1 MFEHIQDQVNARIDS
16 FIADIA
22 ELAKDAARETLS
34 VALGAGPDGFDLSR
48 SFGELRG
55 RRRGGKR
62 SPDEIT
68 QMADTLLDYIGK
80 NPGQRMESIARA
92 LDSSTQ
98 ELTLP
103 IKKLILGGRLR
114 TEGQKRA
121 TSYFLAQPGDDI
133 GGAAKRRRKRPGP
146 SSLLSTGVHK

>member
-22 ELAKDAARETLS
+22 ELARDAARETLS
-34 VALGAGPDGFDLSR
+34 VALGAGPGGFELSR
-48 SFGELRG
+48 DFGDF
-55 RRRGGKR
+55 RRRRKGGKR
-62 SPDEIT
+62 STDEIN

-121 TSYFLAQPGDDI
+121 TSYFLAQPGDDN
-133 GGAAKRRRKRPGP
+133 GAAGKRRRKKARA
-146 SSLLSTGVHK
+146 

>member
-22 ELAKDAARETLS
+22 ELAKEAARETLS
-34 VALGAGPDGFDLSR
+34 VALGAGPSGFELSR
-48 SFGELRG
+48 DFSDFRR

-62 SPDEIT
+62 SPDEIS
-68 QMADTLLDYIGK
+68 QMADTLIDYIGK

-121 TSYFLAQPGDDI
+121 TSYFLAGPGDDF
-133 GGAAKRRRKRPGP
+133 GAAGKRRRKKARA
-146 SSLLSTGVHK
+146 

>member
-1 MFEHIQDQVNARIDS
+1 MFEQIQDQVNARIDS
-16 FIADIA
+16 FIADIT

-34 VALGAGPDGFDLSR
+34 VALGAGPGGFDLSR
-48 SFGELRG
+48 DFGDFRH
-55 RRRGGKR
+55 RRKGGKR
-62 SPDEIT
+62 SPDEIS

-121 TSYFLAQPGDDI
+121 TSYFLSQPGDDN
-133 GGAAKRRRKRPGP
+133 GAGKRRRKKARA
-146 SSLLSTGVHK
+146 

>member
-22 ELAKDAARETLS
+22 ELAKAAARETLS
-34 VALGAGPDGFDLSR
+34 VALGAGPNGFELSR
-48 SFGELRG
+48 DYSDL
-55 RRRGGKR
+55 RRRRKGGKR
-62 SPDEIT
+62 SPDEIS
-68 QMADTLLDYIGK
+68 QMAETLLDHIDK

-92 LDSSTQ
+92 LDASTQ

-103 IKKLILGGRLR
+103 IKKLILGGQLR

-121 TSYFLAQPGDDI
+121 TSYFIAQPGDLV
-133 GGAAKRRRKRPGP
+133 GPPGKRRRKKAPRA
-146 SSLLSTGVHK
+146 

>member
-34 VALGAGPDGFDLSR
+34 VALGAGPGGFDLSR
-48 SFGELRG
+48 DYGELS
-55 RRRGGKR
+55 RRRRKGGKR

-68 QMADTLLDYIGK
+68 QMADTLIDYIDK

-92 LDSSTQ
+92 LGSSTQ

-121 TSYFLAQPGDDI
+121 TSYFLAQPGDDL
-133 GGAAKRRRKRPGP
+133 GGAKRRRKKARA
-146 SSLLSTGVHK
+146 

>member
-22 ELAKDAARETLS
+22 ELAKEAARETLS
-34 VALGAGPDGFDLSR
+34 VALGAGPNGFELSR
-48 SFGELRG
+48 DYGDL
-55 RRRGGKR
+55 RRRRKGGKR
-62 SPDEIT
+62 SPEEIS
-68 QMADTLLDYIGK
+68 QMADTLLDYIAQ

-92 LDSSTQ
+92 LDASTQ

-103 IKKLILGGRLR
+103 IKKLLLGGRLR

-121 TSYFLAQPGDDI
+121 TSYYIAQPGEL
-133 GGAAKRRRKRPGP
+133 GGAAGKRRRKKARA
-146 SSLLSTGVHK
+146 

>member
-1 MFEHIQDQVNARIDS
+1 MFEHIQDQVNARIGS

-22 ELAKDAARETLS
+22 ELAKEAARETLS
-34 VALGAGPDGFDLSR
+34 VALGAGPGGFDLSR
-48 SFGELRG
+48 DFSSDFRR

-62 SPDEIT
+62 SPEEIS

-103 IKKLILGGRLR
+103 IKKLLLGGRLR

-121 TSYFLAQPGDDI
+121 TSYFLAEPGDDL
-133 GGAAKRRRKRPGP
+133 GAGKRRRKKARA
-146 SSLLSTGVHK
+146 

>member
-22 ELAKDAARETLS
+22 ELAKEAARETLS
-34 VALGAGPDGFDLSR
+34 VALGAGPNGFELSR
-48 SFGELRG
+48 DYGALG
-55 RRRGGKR
+55 RRRKGGKR
-62 SPDEIT
+62 SPEEIS
-68 QMADTLLDYIGK
+68 QMADTLLDYIAK

-92 LDSSTQ
+92 LDANTQ

-103 IKKLILGGRLR
+103 IKKLLLGGRLK

-121 TSYFLAQPGDDI
+121 TSYFIAEPGDLV
-133 GGAAKRRRKRPGP
+133 GPAGKRRRKKARA
-146 SSLLSTGVHK
+146 

>member
-22 ELAKDAARETLS
+22 ELAKEAARETLS
-34 VALGAGPDGFDLSR
+34 VALGAGPGGFDLSR
-48 SFGELRG
+48 DFSDF
-55 RRRGGKR
+55 RRRARKGGKR
-62 SPDEIT
+62 SPEEIT

-92 LDSSTQ
+92 LDTSTQ
-98 ELTLP
+98 DLTLP
-103 IKKLILGGRLR
+103 IKKLIIGRRLR

-121 TSYFLAQPGDDI
+121 TSYFLAQPGDDL
-133 GGAAKRRRKRPGP
+133 GAAGKRRRKKARA
-146 SSLLSTGVHK
+146 

>member
-22 ELAKDAARETLS
+22 ELAKEAARETLS
-34 VALGAGPDGFDLSR
+34 VALGAGPGGFDLGR
-48 SFGELRG
+48 DFGDF
-55 RRRGGKR
+55 RRRRKGGKR
-62 SPDEIT
+62 SPEEIT
-68 QMADTLLDYIGK
+68 RMADTLLDYIGK

-103 IKKLILGGRLR
+103 IKKLILDSRLR

-121 TSYFLAQPGDDI
+121 TSYFLAQPGDDV
-133 GGAAKRRRKRPGP
+133 GPASKRRRKKARA
-146 SSLLSTGVHK
+146 

>member
-22 ELAKDAARETLS
+22 ELARDAARETLS
-34 VALGAGPDGFDLSR
+34 VALGAGPGGFELSR
-48 SFGELRG
+48 DFGDF
-55 RRRGGKR
+55 RRRRKGGKR
-62 SPDEIT
+62 STDEIN
-68 QMADTLLDYIGK
+68 QMAGTLLDYIGK

-121 TSYFLAQPGDDI
+121 TSYFLAQPGDDN
-133 GGAAKRRRKRPGP
+133 GAGKRRRKKARA
-146 SSLLSTGVHK
+146 

>member
-22 ELAKDAARETLS
+22 ELAKEAARETLS
-34 VALGAGPDGFDLSR
+34 VALGAGPNGFELSR
-48 SFGELRG
+48 DYGDL
-55 RRRGGKR
+55 RRRRKGGKR
-62 SPDEIT
+62 SPEEIS
-68 QMADTLLDYIGK
+68 QMAGTLLDYIDK

-92 LDSSTQ
+92 LDASTQ

-103 IKKLILGGRLR
+103 IKKLILGGQLR

-121 TSYFLAQPGDDI
+121 TSYFIAQPGDLV
-133 GGAAKRRRKRPGP
+133 GPPGKRRRKKAPRA
-146 SSLLSTGVHK
+146 